1 MTNKATKSASHELDS
16 PPWLRV
22 ESTLMSTAS
31 AIRNEYDH
39 RFAELDLNLSQAMM
53 LAYVA
58 ESGAESQTR
67 IADRLG
73 VGRAAAGNIVDT
85 LERRGFVE
93 RLPDPDDRRVWL
105 VQSTADGK
113 AFAGRIIEID
123 IVFRAD
129 LRKGITRQE
138 RQQLASL
145 LLRLQNNLQSGDS

>member
-1 MTNKATKSASHELDS
+1 MPEKSTKSASHELDS

-31 AIRNEYDH
+31 AIRHEYDR

-58 ESGAESQTR
+58 EFGAETQTR

-73 VGRAAAGNIVDT
+73 VGRAAAGNIVDV
-85 LERRGFVE
+85 LERRGVVE
-93 RLPDPDDRRVWL
+93 RLPNPDDRRVWL
-105 VQSTADGK
+105 VQSTAEGK
-113 AFAGRIIEID
+113 ALAERITEID

-129 LRKGITRQE
+129 LRKGISRQE

-145 LLRLQNNLQSGDS
+145 LLRLEQNLKSEDA